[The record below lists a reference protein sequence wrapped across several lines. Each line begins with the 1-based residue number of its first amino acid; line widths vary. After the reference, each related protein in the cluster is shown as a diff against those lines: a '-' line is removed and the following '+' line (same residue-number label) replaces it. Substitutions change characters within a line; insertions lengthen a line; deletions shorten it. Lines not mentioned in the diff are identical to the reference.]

1 MLTAIFFFFLGVFL
15 APVVRPLLR
24 PFATEVMKF
33 FVTVTYELR
42 TAAARAR
49 EEMEDAVAAAE
60 AERAAK
66 QSAATAGN
74 TQSDASK
81 DASKAEPNKSSLDG
95 A

>member
-1 MLTAIFFFFLGVFL
+1 MLTAILCFFLGVFL
-15 APVVRPLLR
+15 APVVRPLMR
-24 PFATEVMKF
+24 PLAAEVMKF
-33 FVTVTYELR
+33 FVTATYEVR
-42 TAAARAR
+42 SAAARAR

-74 TQSDASK
+74 VKA
-81 DASKAEPNKSSLDG
+81 DASKAEPNKSSSDG